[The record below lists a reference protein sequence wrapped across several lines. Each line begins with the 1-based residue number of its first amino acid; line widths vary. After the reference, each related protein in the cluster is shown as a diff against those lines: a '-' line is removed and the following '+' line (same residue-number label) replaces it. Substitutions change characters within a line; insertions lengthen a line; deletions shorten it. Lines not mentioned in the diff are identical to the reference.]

1 MGRVNRSNKILDNS
15 YYFSTGR
22 FSYFEITLIKLM
34 NKSLN
39 LSKKSFAVYG
49 LGRTG
54 KSVIDHFN
62 KLKIKKYFIW
72 DDNKVLKKKLNLNNN
87 KKVEFQNKLN
97 NVDYIIL
104 SPGINIKNTEN
115 KKALL
120 RNKHKIITD
129 LDLFYFFNE
138 NINSIVVTGTNGK
151 STTCKIIEHMLKKI
165 KLRLF

>member
-1 MGRVNRSNKILDNS
+1 
-15 YYFSTGR
+15 
-22 FSYFEITLIKLM
+22 M

-151 STTCKIIEHMLKKI
+151 STTCKIIEHMLKKNKI
-165 KLRLF
+165 ETVLGVILANLF